1 MAAACASFARPH
13 STTANNPDARPS
25 TGSARQRLFPRQILI
40 AAAIACARAD
50 STIHETHMNASPT
63 AAVALFRLTMKAVP
77 WVTLKAISRLIH
89 SRFRSAA
96 AVALSRFATS
106 MLFISPAR
114 SRLSLSPLATLS
126 LHVAAERFLAH
137 SGLSE

>member
-1 MAAACASFARPH
+1 MAFPFTLKAR
-13 STTANNPDARPS
+13 
-25 TGSARQRLFPRQILI
+25 
-40 AAAIACARAD
+40 
-50 STIHETHMNASPT
+50 
-63 AAVALFRLTMKAVP
+63 FRLTMKAVP
-77 WVTLKAISRLIH
+77 FTLKAFRLTTKAVPFTLTALRCLTMKAFPFTLKALRLTMSLIH

-106 MLFISPAR
+106 MLFISLAR

>member
-1 MAAACASFARPH
+1 
-13 STTANNPDARPS
+13 
-25 TGSARQRLFPRQILI
+25 
-40 AAAIACARAD
+40 
-50 STIHETHMNASPT
+50 
-63 AAVALFRLTMKAVP
+63 LTM
-77 WVTLKAISRLIH
+77 SLIH

-106 MLFISPAR
+106 MLFISLAR

>member
-1 MAAACASFARPH
+1 MALPFTIKAR
-13 STTANNPDARPS
+13 
-25 TGSARQRLFPRQILI
+25 
-40 AAAIACARAD
+40 
-50 STIHETHMNASPT
+50 
-63 AAVALFRLTMKAVP
+63 FRLTMKAVP
-77 WVTLKAISRLIH
+77 FTLKAFRLTMKAVPFTLKAFRLTKKAVPWVTLTALMARLTLTALRCLTMKAVPFTLKALRLTMSLIH

-96 AVALSRFATS
+96 AVALSRFAATS
-106 MLFISPAR
+106 MLFISLAR